1 MLHNLAQPHYLFFND
16 SQRWPVL
23 LDSRHSAT
31 RTDIERRVGRLV
43 HRIEIMIVVT
53 TECR

>member
-1 MLHNLAQPHYLFFND
+1 MLHNLAQPHYLLFND

-31 RTDIERRVGRLV
+31 PTDVERRVGWLV
-43 HRIEIMIVVT
+43 HRIGILIVVA
-53 TECR
+53 TESR